1 MNYRKADITAR
12 QTAMLEFAMKVSN
25 DSRSIVRPRIS
36 RLLRGHGFS
45 DEDIWDIAGIAALFA
60 LSNRMANFTSMRPN
74 DEFYAMGRG
83 LD

>member
-1 MNYRKADITAR
+1 MRSGCLKIGRKIRPET
-12 QTAMLEFAMKVSN
+12 L
-25 DSRSIVRPRIS
+25 RS
-36 RLLRGHGFS
+36 HGFT
-45 DEDIWDIAGIAALFA
+45 DEDIWDIAGITALFG